1 MTWSPS
7 AVVVYRGWVSAG
19 TAAEKIVEQI
29 QNVTRFWSS
38 LSEVC
43 NRPSLEE
50 QQGSIWTSD
59 KSSWSMPQ
67 TALKIQSSS
76 KVIDQKWMRIQTS
89 NKTHKN
95 LTTLLPFF
103 KDLQSSDQAFEAKKI
118 ISIGRNINFI
128 ENGVRCTLCLSFTLF
143 FTYDVFLRCLKLS
156 KKKKCF

>member
-1 MTWSPS
+1 
-7 AVVVYRGWVSAG
+7 
-19 TAAEKIVEQI
+19 
-29 QNVTRFWSS
+29 
-38 LSEVC
+38 
-43 NRPSLEE
+43 
-50 QQGSIWTSD
+50 
-59 KSSWSMPQ
+59 MPQ

-76 KVIDQKWMRIQTS
+76 KVIDQKWTRIQTS

-103 KDLQSSDQAFEAKKI
+103 KDLQSSDQPFEAKKI

-156 KKKKCF
+156 KKNVFNLKYLDIDSTMIVFPFTLSHY